1 MWRELLGDNGDG
13 GGLAAVSMG
22 LIGMEDWEASIRA
35 AARARSALKFG
46 EDGACREVAPSAQQ
60 RERKKWIMLESREV
74 LLVCSKMATRW
85 ALGSWKVMEGSGGG
99 RWMRDKLSRASGE
112 MGPMLEIGI

>member
-1 MWRELLGDNGDG
+1 
-13 GGLAAVSMG
+13 VSTAYTIITG
-22 LIGMEDWEASIRA
+22 VPDCFFPSLRLCLDFFYSQLK
-35 AARARSALKFG
+35 ARLALKFG
-46 EDGACREVAPSAQQ
+46 EDGACKEVASSAQQ

-74 LLVCSKMATRW
+74 LLGCSKMATRW

-112 MGPMLEIGI
+112 VGPMLEIGI

>member
-1 MWRELLGDNGDG
+1 MWRELLGDNGDW
-13 GGLAAVSMG
+13 GGLAAASMG

-60 RERKKWIMLESREV
+60 RERKKLII
-74 LLVCSKMATRW
+74 
-85 ALGSWKVMEGSGGG
+85 GSWKVEDESCGG
-99 RWMRDKLSRASGE
+99 RWMRDKLSRASRE
-112 MGPMLEIGI
+112 VGPMLEIGIFEG